1 MDLTEYRAS
10 PFERRRASD
19 LLRLMPISGRNA
31 LDIGAR
37 DGYFSL
43 LIADRFERVTAL
55 DLDEPKIEHP
65 KIRCVKGDVAKM
77 QFAEGSF
84 DLVFCA
90 EVLEYVNPSALQT
103 ICQEMERI
111 SNQKILIGVR
121 YKQDLRVGRTT
132 CFSCGGFNPPW
143 GHVNSF
149 NEQRCKDLFPHCK
162 VEAISF
168 VGVNRSKTNWL
179 SAALMDFAGNPYG
192 TYQQKVTCIH
202 CAQPLTPPPRRNV
215 VQLVAT
221 EFAFWSR
228 KITELFLKPQGYWM
242 HIVLR
247 KMSDVPVERQSQLD
261 PLNLHL
267 NLRR

>member
-1 MDLTEYRAS
+1 MDLTEYRAC
-10 PFERRRASD
+10 PLERQRTSD
-19 LLRLMPISGRNA
+19 LLRLMPIAGRNA
-31 LDIGAR
+31 LDIGAG

-43 LIADRFERVTAL
+43 LMADRFERVTAL
-55 DLDEPKIEHP
+55 ELDKPKIDHP
-65 KIRCVKGDVAKM
+65 KIHCVKGDAANM
-77 QFAEGSF
+77 QFADGSF

-90 EVLEYVNPSALQT
+90 EVLDHVNPSVLQK
-103 ICQEMERI
+103 ICQEIERI
-111 SNQKILIGVR
+111 SNQQILIGVP

-132 CFSCGGFNPPW
+132 CYSCQGFNPPW

-192 TYQQKVTCIH
+192 TYEQQQTCIH
-202 CAQPLTPPPRRNV
+202 CGRRLIPPPRRNI

-221 EFAFWSR
+221 EFAFWCR
-228 KITELFLKPQGYWM
+228 KITELFSKRRGIWM
-242 HIVLR
+242 HIALR
-247 KMSDVPVERQSQLD
+247 KISDVPR
-261 PLNLHL
+261 
-267 NLRR
+267 